1 MKQNPFNNSP
11 SCEKKTTMTL
21 NDVQKTPIIELIQK
35 MDLAEIKV
43 HSNDAGYVCS
53 IELKYIPG
61 AGQQITQRG

>member
-1 MKQNPFNNSP
+1 
-11 SCEKKTTMTL
+11 MTL

-43 HSNDAGYVCS
+43 HSNDAGHICS

-61 AGQQITQRG
+61 QDNK